1 MARIILMALLFLKIK
16 LLEKKCLIKW
26 EFKDAFQKYF
36 LIKNASKK
44 ILKKK
49 SALQNHLKTPKQAS
63 I

>member
-1 MARIILMALLFLKIK
+1 MKIK

-36 LIKNASKK
+36 LIKNASKNFF
-44 ILKKK
+44 KKK